1 MQVKT
6 YTQTHT
12 HRQYWAQKI
21 NTPTVAGRCSFL
33 SRVCATK
40 KKERKR
46 NKTREFSEWI
56 NFF

>member
-6 YTQTHT
+6 YTQIHT

-40 KKERKR
+40 KERK
-46 NKTREFSEWI
+46 KEKGI
-56 NFF
+56 K